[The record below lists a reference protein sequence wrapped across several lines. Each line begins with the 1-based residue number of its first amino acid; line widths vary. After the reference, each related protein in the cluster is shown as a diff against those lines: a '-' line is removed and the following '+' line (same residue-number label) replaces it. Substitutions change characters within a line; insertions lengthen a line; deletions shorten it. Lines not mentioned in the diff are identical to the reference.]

1 MSERPGAPRPELKAH
16 DALHGGAEDAGQYAV
31 MEMIVL
37 SLKYGINGKGLT
49 KTAVQKV
56 LYELKRS
63 LPEGN
68 RVGDSLP
75 YYWFEAGPFSEHVA
89 RGLDDLQ
96 SGGAVVRE
104 DHGRYSVFKL
114 GREGGRLVEHDADI
128 QEARAHLQRIVRGMR
143 PLSAAPEMRA
153 QYERCAPA
161 PFCPKF
167 KLDFMPVLE
176 AHGAEAGRVDSNQA
190 ALLTGALHDA
200 TMSFPAVPLF
210 RDFKRPYSDFQ
221 KACRR
226 VPKWAGKGDK
236 KGYAQLV
243 KKAADMSR
251 QVRGVF
257 ACGARI
263 MEPADSSPK
272 HASRRTCQAS
282 RCITAP
288 GRTLPGRPRAC
299 RRSP

>member
-1 MSERPGAPRPELKAH
+1 MSERPGSPRPKLKAH
-16 DALHGGAEDAGQYAV
+16 DELHGGVEDAGQDVV

-37 SLKYGINGKGLT
+37 SLKYRINGKGLT
-49 KTAVQKV
+49 RTGVQKV

-68 RVGDSLP
+68 RVGEDPP

-96 SGGAVVRE
+96 SGGAVVEE
-104 DHGRYSVFKL
+104 DHGRYSAFKL

-143 PLSAAPEMRA
+143 PLSIAPEMRA
-153 QYERCAPA
+153 QYERYAPT
-161 PFCPKF
+161 PFYPKF

-176 AHGAEAGRVDSNQA
+176 EHSAQAERGEVDP
-190 ALLTGALHDA
+190 D
-200 TMSFPAVPLF
+200 
-210 RDFKRPYSDFQ
+210 
-221 KACRR
+221 
-226 VPKWAGKGDK
+226 
-236 KGYAQLV
+236 
-243 KKAADMSR
+243 KAAFLAETLR
-251 QVRGVF
+251 QL
-257 ACGARI
+257 
-263 MEPADSSPK
+263 P
-272 HASRRTCQAS
+272 
-282 RCITAP
+282 TAP